1 MRIAVLGAD
10 GTGKTR
16 LASALVK
23 TLSTGQT
30 GVLITDST
38 ALMTAIRSDL
48 LLGDTSLYDLAL
60 EQQRGFDLTLLTGL
74 DLSMAAD
81 GMPEHQR
88 HAREAMD
95 ARLRQLLSEHAM
107 PYAVVYGTETQ
118 RTASALQAIAH
129 HRGSPVA
136 RSADSQRSWQGACE
150 KCSDP
155 QCEHKMF
162 TGQLKIGH
170 R

>member
-1 MRIAVLGAD
+1 MRIAILGAD

-16 LASALVK
+16 LATALVK
-23 TLSTGQT
+23 ALSTGQT
-30 GVLITDST
+30 GVLIADSS

-74 DLSMAAD
+74 DLTMAAD
-81 GMPEHQR
+81 GVPEHQSL
-88 HAREAMD
+88 AREAMD
-95 ARLRQLLSEHAM
+95 ARLRQILTEHAM

-118 RTASALQAIAH
+118 RSASALQAIAH
-129 HRGSPVA
+129 HKGSPVT
-136 RSADSQRSWQGACE
+136 RSADRRRPWHGACE

-155 QCEHKMF
+155 ECEHRMF
-162 TGQLKIGH
+162 TGQLHIG
-170 R
+170 RR

>member
-1 MRIAVLGAD
+1 MRIAILGAD

-16 LASALVK
+16 LATALVK
-23 TLSTGQT
+23 ALSTSDD
-30 GVLITDST
+30 GVLITNST

-81 GMPEHQR
+81 GVPEHQHR
-88 HAREAMD
+88 AREAMD
-95 ARLRQLLSEHAM
+95 ARLRQILDERAM
-107 PYAVVYGTETQ
+107 PYAVVYGTGTQ

-129 HRGSPVA
+129 HRGTPLA
-136 RSADSQRSWQGACE
+136 RSAARLRSWQGACE

-155 QCEHKMF
+155 QCEHRMF
-162 TGQLKIGH
+162 TGQLKIG
-170 R
+170 RR